1 MQAPQESGPLGSARA
16 AGGTLLALLRVRAE
30 LIALELKE
38 QTDRG
43 KRLLVLAVVAAAF
56 LFAGLLLAALF
67 VVVLFWDTWRLQAM
81 AAVTLAYAGIGAWAG
96 LRIRAILASSPPA
109 FAATLQ
115 EFENDLA
122 LLKGRDE
129 QA

>member
-16 AGGTLLALLRVRAE
+16 AGGTLLAFLRVRAE

-56 LFAGLLLAALF
+56 LFAGLLLAAMF
-67 VVVLFWDTWRLQAM
+67 VVAVFWDTWRLQAM

-96 LRIRAILASSPPA
+96 LRIRAILANSPPA

-122 LLKGRDE
+122 MLKGRDG
-129 QA
+129 QG

>member
-16 AGGTLLALLRVRAE
+16 VGGTLLALLRVRAE

-43 KRLLVLAVVAAAF
+43 KRLVVLAFVAAAF

-67 VVVLFWDTWRLQAM
+67 VVVAFWDTWRLQAM
-81 AAVTLAYAGIGAWAG
+81 AAVTLAYAGIGAWAL
-96 LRIRAILASSPPA
+96 LRIRTILASSPPP
-109 FAATLQ
+109 FSATLQ
-115 EFENDLA
+115 EFESDLA
-122 LLKGRDE
+122 MLKGRDE